1 MSWYRPQSW
10 SLSVK
15 IPVTHS
21 VMIVGVALTIGV
33 VVVAQAWVQF
43 REELEEKALLLARNV
58 ATAAPEAILRNDYWT
73 LYNTLKQTA
82 SHMPARIGEA
92 RLLSGMVLDNDGRVL
107 AHVDPM
113 NHPLGLA
120 LDPAEETERRLLGD
134 ALRTVTPSIVKGSSG
149 GSDFIESVVPITFDR
164 KRLGVVR
171 MRVSMAELQEQM
183 WRAGFTV
190 LVLTLGLA
198 AAGSLLGAVIS
209 SRMGRRLKALAEGME
224 TVGRGEASQV
234 RPLAADNRDEIG
246 QLVARFNEMA
256 AELAEKKRLED
267 KLALN
272 EKLASLGQIVA
283 GVAHEVN
290 NPLGGMLNCINTLK
304 KHPEDPALLRRYL
317 PLLEKGLGRIGATV
331 QGLLVE
337 LHNEGDE
344 VEPAPCDLGCL
355 SDLKDL
361 VAAEIGDRKIALRW
375 DNAVPGETCLGCS
388 CPNLQQV
395 LLNLMNNSIKA
406 MPEGGTLAFRSCRE
420 NDSLV
425 MEVEDSGVGIPVEHR
440 RHLFDPFFT
449 SRPNGTG
456 LGLWVTYQLVQRMHG
471 TIQVESEPGQGS
483 LFRVSLPLEGDA
495 AKETA
500 R

>member
-1 MSWYRPQSW
+1 
-10 SLSVK
+10 
-15 IPVTHS
+15 
-21 VMIVGVALTIGV
+21 
-33 VVVAQAWVQF
+33 
-43 REELEEKALLLARNV
+43 
-58 ATAAPEAILRNDYWT
+58 
-73 LYNTLKQTA
+73 
-82 SHMPARIGEA
+82 
-92 RLLSGMVLDNDGRVL
+92 
-107 AHVDPM
+107 
-113 NHPLGLA
+113 
-120 LDPAEETERRLLGD
+120 
-134 ALRTVTPSIVKGSSG
+134 TPSIVTGSG
-149 GSDFIESVVPITFDR
+149 GGSSDFIESVVPITFDQ

-171 MRVSMAELQEQM
+171 IRVSMAELQGKI
-183 WRAGFTV
+183 WRAGLTV

-224 TVGRGEASQV
+224 TVGRGEVSQV
-234 RPLAADNRDEIG
+234 RPLAAANRDEIG
-246 QLVARFNEMA
+246 QLVARFNDMA
-256 AELAEKKRLED
+256 AELAEKKRLEE
-267 KLALN
+267 KLALS

-304 KHPEDPALLRRYL
+304 MHPEDPALLRRYL
-317 PLLEKGLGRIGATV
+317 PLLEKGLNRIGATV

-337 LHNEGDE
+337 LQNEG
-344 VEPAPCDLGCL
+344 EPAPCDLACL
-355 SDLKDL
+355 SDLKEL

-375 DNAVPGETCLGCS
+375 DNGVPGETCLGCS

-395 LLNLMNNSIKA
+395 LLNLMNNSIRA

-420 NDSLV
+420 NNSLV
-425 MEVEDSGVGIPVEHR
+425 MEVEDSGVGIPKEHR

-483 LFRVSLPLEGDA
+483 LFRVRLPLESDA
-495 AKETA
+495 VAEKVQ
-500 R
+500 

>member
-21 VMIVGVALTIGV
+21 VMVVGVALTIGV

-43 REELEEKALLLARNV
+43 REELEEKALLLARDV
-58 ATAAPEAILRNDYWT
+58 AATAPEAILRNDYWT
-73 LYNTLKQTA
+73 LYNTLRQTA
-82 SHMPARIGEA
+82 SHMPAGIGEP
-92 RLLSGMVLDNDGRVL
+92 RLLSGMVLDVEGRVL
-107 AHVDPM
+107 AHLDPM
-113 NHPLGLA
+113 NYPLGLTLA
-120 LDPAEETERRLLGD
+120 PLEEVERRLLDD
-134 ALRTVTPSIVKGSSG
+134 AMKILTPSVITGSSG
-149 GSDFIESVVPITFDR
+149 DSDFIEGVVPITFDR

-171 MRVSMAELQEQM
+171 IRVSMAEVEEQI
-183 WRAGFTV
+183 WQAGFTV

-209 SRMGRRLKALAEGME
+209 SRMARRLKALAEGME
-224 TVGRGEASQV
+224 TVGRGELSTID
-234 RPLAADNRDEIG
+234 PLAAADRDEIG

-256 AELAEKKRLED
+256 AELAEKKRLEE
-267 KLALN
+267 KLALS

-290 NPLGGMLNCINTLK
+290 NPLGGMLNCVNTLK
-304 KHPEDPALLRRYL
+304 KHPDDPALLQRYL
-317 PLLEKGLGRIGATV
+317 PLLEKGLNRIGATV

-337 LHNEGDE
+337 LHEEG
-344 VEPAPCDLGCL
+344 EPEPCDLACL
-355 SDLKDL
+355 SDLKEL
-361 VAAEIGDRKIALRW
+361 VAAEIGDRKIALDW
-375 DNAVPGETCLGCS
+375 DNHVPGETCLGCS

-395 LLNLMNNSIKA
+395 VLNLMNNSIKA
-406 MPEGGTLAFRSCRE
+406 MPEGGALAFRSCRE
-420 NDSLV
+420 NNSLV
-425 MEVEDSGVGIPVEHR
+425 MEVEDSGVGIPREHR

-483 LFRVSLPLEGDA
+483 LFRVRLPLEGDA
-495 AKETA
+495 VVEET

>member
-1 MSWYRPQSW
+1 PQSW

-15 IPVTHS
+15 IPVIHS

-43 REELEEKALLLARNV
+43 REELEEKALLLARDV

-73 LYNTLKQTA
+73 LYNTLRRTA
-82 SHMPARIGEA
+82 SHMPARIGEP
-92 RLLSGMVLDNDGRVL
+92 RLLSGMVLDMDGQVL
-107 AHVDPM
+107 AHIDPM

-120 LDPAEETERRLLGD
+120 LDPAEEAERRLLDD
-134 ALRTVTPSIVKGSSG
+134 ALRTVTPSIVTGSGG
-149 GSDFIESVVPITFDR
+149 GSDFIESVVPITFDQ

-171 MRVSMAELQEQM
+171 IRVSMAELQGKI
-183 WRAGFTV
+183 WRAGLTV

-224 TVGRGEASQV
+224 TVGRGEVSQV
-234 RPLAADNRDEIG
+234 RPLAAANRDEIG
-246 QLVARFNEMA
+246 QLVARFNDMA
-256 AELAEKKRLED
+256 AELAEKKRLEE
-267 KLALN
+267 KLALS

-304 KHPEDPALLRRYL
+304 MHPEDPALLRRYL
-317 PLLEKGLGRIGATV
+317 PLLEKGLNRIGATV

-337 LHNEGDE
+337 LQNEG
-344 VEPAPCDLGCL
+344 EPAPCDLACL
-355 SDLKDL
+355 SDLKEL

-375 DNAVPGETCLGCS
+375 DNGVPGETCLGCS

-395 LLNLMNNSIKA
+395 LLNLMNNSIRA

-420 NDSLV
+420 NNSLV
-425 MEVEDSGVGIPVEHR
+425 MEVEDSGVGIPKEHR

-483 LFRVSLPLEGDA
+483 LFRVRLPLESDA
-495 AKETA
+495 VAEKVQ
-500 R
+500 